1 MRLQGW
7 ESRLAQVIEAAR
19 HRPYVL
25 GQADCFR
32 FACESVEALTG
43 ENRWP
48 EFAGKYS
55 TEREALHLLAQ
66 HGHSFEDAFDWFF
79 NVQRSDVRLARR
91 GDIVALANGGQ
102 KHLGVCGGALVAAL
116 GPEGVVSVPILECL
130 CAWRIG

>member
-7 ESRLAQVIEAAR
+7 ESRLAQVIEEAR

-25 GQADCFR
+25 GEHDCFR
-32 FACESVEALTG
+32 VACLSVEALTG

-55 TEREALHLLAQ
+55 TEREALRLIAQ
-66 HGHSFEDAFDWFF
+66 HGRSFEGAFDAFFGAPHI
-79 NVQRSDVRLARR
+79 NVRLARR
-91 GDIVALANGGQ
+91 GDIVALENGGQ
-102 KHLGVCGGALVAAL
+102 KHLGVCEGALVAAL
-116 GPEGVVSVPILECL
+116 GPEGLVRMPLLECL